1 MLSYYAISCSG
12 TISRKETNDDTK
24 VDRKR
29 EKTMSLDLDFDDEHI
44 HETEA
49 LHRCNISEEEV
60 PCAAGA
66 LPFMKVA
73 LSQERAYAR
82 NEQMYVNRHGE
93 TDRTRGSGRRNDG
106 VSF

>member
-1 MLSYYAISCSG
+1 
-12 TISRKETNDDTK
+12 
-24 VDRKR
+24 
-29 EKTMSLDLDFDDEHI
+29 MSLDLDFDDEHI

-49 LHRCNISEEEV
+49 LHRRNISEEEV

-66 LPFMKVA
+66 PPFMKVA
-73 LSQERAYAR
+73 LSQQRAYAR